1 MASGIIPS
9 PPKNPSLYQL
19 ILAKL
24 LNGGASAEEEEF
36 RIQESEFR
44 IENEGLFWEF
54 RGIRA

>member
-1 MASGIIPS
+1 
-9 PPKNPSLYQL
+9 LYQL